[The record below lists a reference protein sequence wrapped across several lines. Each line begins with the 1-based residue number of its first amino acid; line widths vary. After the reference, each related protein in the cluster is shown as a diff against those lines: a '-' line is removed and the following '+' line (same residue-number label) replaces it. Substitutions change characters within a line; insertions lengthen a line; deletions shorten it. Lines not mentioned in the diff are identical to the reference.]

1 MPSLHAELRLGCEA
15 GVVVFYC
22 FVVVVVVV
30 AVETLSI
37 ASSQF

>member
-22 FVVVVVVV
+22 FVVVVVV